1 MDDSDDV
8 EWSVEHVYI
17 GDTNTDVEV
26 TITDVGEERKTLEN
40 EREQEDKVLVSPL
53 ELDEREVELVDNT
66 VDSEAATVE
75 EEKINIPSAP
85 TMDNLAIEHDAIDD
99 ATDTAGPVPHIHSF
113 QKQVFDV

>member
-17 GDTNTDVEV
+17 GDRNTDVEV
-26 TITDVGEERKTLEN
+26 AITDVGEERKTLEN

-75 EEKINIPSAP
+75 
-85 TMDNLAIEHDAIDD
+85 
-99 ATDTAGPVPHIHSF
+99 
-113 QKQVFDV
+113 

>member
-17 GDTNTDVEV
+17 GDTNADVEV
-26 TITDVGEERKTLEN
+26 TITDDGEERNTLEN
-40 EREQEDKVLVSPL
+40 EREQEDEGLASPL

-75 EEKINIPSAP
+75 EEKINIPSASA
-85 TMDNLAIEHDAIDD
+85 MDNLAIEHDAIDD
-99 ATDTAGPVPHIHSF
+99 AIDTAGPVPHIHNF